1 MAYIDELKK
10 EADEVIAL
18 IESRNAAHGSLESR
32 TSEYKGSALILKAAR
47 LSDVGR
53 RIVIDSPREILLT
66 EKETDTLRDTVAYC
80 LAVLRDNAKVPF

>member
-10 EADEVIAL
+10 EADEIIAL
-18 IESRNAAHGSLESR
+18 VESRNAAHGSLESR
-32 TSEYKGSALILKAAR
+32 AAEYKGSALILKAAR